1 MRRPVID
8 QLRQWRDRSGRKPL
22 VLRGARQVGKTYALK
37 QFGQECFAHCHY
49 LNFEREPLIHA
60 VFSKDYNPRR
70 ILDELAFHLGR
81 TIDPATDLLILDEI
95 QECPDALTSLKY
107 FAEEQPELAVCAA
120 GSLLGLSL
128 GSQAFPVGK
137 VEFLNLYPLS
147 FREFLMATRDVS
159 AIEQLD
165 QAPATGVLSAV
176 AHAHLWTQLKRYMV
190 TGGLPEIV
198 MTYAGSR
205 ASSIEAFAEVRRRQ
219 RELASAYLADM
230 AKHCGKQNAMH
241 LERIWSNVPEQLARA
256 QDGNTSKYA
265 FKGVVPGIKGYDR
278 LAGAIDWLETA
289 GLLIRVSIAERG
301 ILPLSAWS
309 KDNTFKL
316 YLFDIGILGAIADLP
331 PQTILDYDYGSYK
344 GFVAEN
350 FVAQELLAAGHSS
363 LYAWKENESEL
374 EFLLVGDNSVIPVE
388 VKAGASRRSR
398 SLSVYRDKYHPLLR
412 IILSGD
418 GLQLDAVHGVQHCP
432 LYLAGRLPL
441 PMAAQPAQSAPPV
454 S

>member
-8 QLRQWRDRSGRKPL
+8 QLCLWKDRRGRKPL

-37 QFGQECFAHCHY
+37 QFGQECFAQCHY
-49 LNFEREPLIHA
+49 LNFEREPSIHA
-60 VFSKDYNPRR
+60 VFSKDYKPGR
-70 ILDELAFHLGR
+70 ILDELAFHFGR
-81 TIDPATDLLILDEI
+81 PIDPTADLLVLDEI

-107 FAEEQPELAVCAA
+107 FAEERPELAICAA

-147 FREFLMATRDVS
+147 FREFLMAVQDS
-159 AIEQLD
+159 PAIEQLD
-165 QAPATGVLSAV
+165 EAPIKAALSAIV
-176 AHAHLWTQLKRYMV
+176 HAHLWEQLKRYMV

-198 MTYAGSR
+198 MTYANLR
-205 ASSIEAFAEVRRRQ
+205 SSPVEAFGEVRRRQ

-241 LERIWSNVPEQLARA
+241 LERIWNNVPEQLARA
-256 QDGNTSKYA
+256 QDANTSKYA
-265 FKGVVPGIKGYDR
+265 FKGVVPGVKGYDR
-278 LAGAIDWLETA
+278 LAGAIDWLQTA
-289 GLLIRVSIAERG
+289 GLLIRVPITERG

-316 YLFDIGILGAIADLP
+316 YLFDIGMLGAIADLP
-331 PQTILDYDYGSYK
+331 PKAILDYEYGSYK

-350 FVAQELLAAGHSS
+350 FVAQELLAAGNSP
-363 LYAWKENESEL
+363 LYCWKENESEL
-374 EFLLVGDNSVIPVE
+374 EFLLVGDSSPIPVE

-398 SLSVYRDKYHPLLR
+398 SLSVYRDKYHPPLR

-418 GLQLDAVHGVQHCP
+418 NLHLDPAHGIQHCP
-432 LYLAGRLPL
+432 LYLASRLPL
-441 PMAAQPAQSAPPV
+441 PMAAIRPHP
-454 S
+454 

>member
-8 QLRQWRDRSGRKPL
+8 QLRLWKDRRGRKPL

-37 QFGQECFAHCHY
+37 QFGQECFAQCHY
-49 LNFEREPLIHA
+49 LNFEREPSIHS
-60 VFSKDYNPRR
+60 VFSKDYKPGR
-70 ILDELAFHLGR
+70 ILDELAFHFGR
-81 TIDPATDLLILDEI
+81 VIDPTADLLVLDEI

-107 FAEEQPELAVCAA
+107 FAEERPELAICAA

-147 FREFLMATRDVS
+147 FREFLMALQDAAAIKQLDEAPIKGTLS
-159 AIEQLD
+159 AI
-165 QAPATGVLSAV
+165 V
-176 AHAHLWTQLKRYMV
+176 HAHLWEQLKRYMV

-198 MTYAGSR
+198 MTYASLR
-205 ASSIEAFAEVRRRQ
+205 SSPVEAFGEVRRRQ

-241 LERIWSNVPEQLARA
+241 LERIWNNVPEQLARA
-256 QDGNTSKYA
+256 QDANTSKYA
-265 FKGVVPGIKGYDR
+265 FKGVVPGVKGYER
-278 LAGAIDWLETA
+278 LAGAIDWLQTA
-289 GLLIRVSIAERG
+289 GLLIRVPITERG

-309 KDNTFKL
+309 KNNTFKL

-331 PQTILDYDYGSYK
+331 PKAILDYEYGSYK

-350 FVAQELLAAGHSS
+350 FVAQELLAAGNSP
-363 LYAWKENESEL
+363 LYCWKENESEL
-374 EFLLVGDNSVIPVE
+374 EFLLVGDSSPIPVE

-398 SLSVYRDKYHPLLR
+398 SLSVFRDKYHPPLR

-418 GLQLDAVHGVQHCP
+418 NLHLDPVHGIQHCP
-432 LYLAGRLPL
+432 LYLASGLPL
-441 PMAAQPAQSAPPV
+441 PMATQPR
-454 S
+454 